1 MRMSFLLPSYYLKIV
16 IVVCFLFT
24 IYATIRILSKRHDS
38 FTVTVAILLLIWLIP
53 FFSLGYI
60 SLSAFNNKVSR
71 KVHWKSVRDENRSCT
86 AILRLTNQEEKI
98 VGFGI
103 IMFGEWMIQWIIL
116 APPVAPYKGF
126 SIINRI

>member
-16 IVVCFLFT
+16 IVVCFLFN

-38 FTVTVAILLLIWLIP
+38 STVTVAILLLIWLIP

-60 SLSAFNNKVSR
+60 ILSAFNKVSR

-103 IMFGEWMIQWIIL
+103 IMFGEWMIQWVIL
-116 APPVAPYKGF
+116 APPVAPKKGF